1 MANQEGS
8 YGYTRD
14 LSSLFDAVTVLVK
27 DYLHQYQDR
36 NSKVV
41 EFHPPHEISQLV
53 DFSLPEEGIK
63 EEDIIEQC
71 KSVLKYSVHTGKYN
85 LIPLLPRDVCTDG
98 VNNEFIINL
107 HIKI

>member
-27 DYLHQYQDR
+27 DYIQKYQDR
-36 NSKVV
+36 DTKVL
-41 EFHPPHEISQLV
+41 EFHQPHEISQLV
-53 DFSLPEEGIK
+53 DLSLPEEGIK

-71 KSVLKYSVHTGKYN
+71 KSVLKYSVHTSKHN
-85 LIPLLPRDVCTDG
+85 LVLEIVVMMILLT
-98 VNNEFIINL
+98 L
-107 HIKI
+107 HS